1 MTLRFINSAARVR
14 AARVVSAINARM
26 LSAFVLCALTLA
38 ALTLGASTLAAQQ
51 PSAAPS
57 AALAREILAEMVRAR
72 TLDTGNTTPL
82 SESLAARFRAAGFP
96 TNDVMVIGAGARN
109 RNLVVRLRGRDSS
122 KPLILF
128 LAHLDVVDAEPQSW
142 KTNPWELTERDGM
155 LWGRGV
161 LDDKGP
167 AATIAAAFLDAKRN
181 GFVPER
187 DLVMA
192 LTAGE
197 ESGVD
202 NGVEWLV
209 ANRPELVRA
218 EFVVNA
224 DGGGGEMEDNRRIAF
239 NVQAA
244 EKVYLDLTLT
254 VRGPGGHSSIPDGPN
269 PIERLSNAVA
279 RLARHEFPLNV
290 TPVVRAYVN
299 ARAPMTPGA
308 LGQAMAAL
316 ARNPQDF
323 QAARTLSATATTNA
337 LIRTTCIT
345 TLFDAGTA
353 PNAIPASASANVNC
367 RVIPGERQEK
377 IIEAIRGVISD
388 SSVQIAVREPM
399 KPSEA
404 SILPTS
410 LRAVLETTVTEL
422 YGAMPVITYMEMGAT
437 DGLYLRNAGIPV
449 FGIIGLFA
457 PGDVLES
464 LHGNDE
470 RVPITAYEQ
479 SAEFMRRLVRRLG
492 SGDGASNGSRR

>member
-1 MTLRFINSAARVR
+1 MTIRSHVSAALVG
-14 AARVVSAINARM
+14 AALFVSAAP
-26 LSAFVLCALTLA
+26 LSAQ
-38 ALTLGASTLAAQQ
+38 S
-51 PSAAPS
+51 PAPS

-82 SESLAARFRAAGFP
+82 SESLAARFRSAGFP
-96 TNDVMVIGAGARN
+96 ASDVMVIGAGPRN
-109 RNLVVRLRGRDSS
+109 RNLVVRLRGRDSAQ
-122 KPLILF
+122 KPILF
-128 LAHLDVVDAEPQSW
+128 LAHLDVVGAEPQSW
-142 KTNPWELTERDGM
+142 RTNPWELTEEGGM

-167 AATIAAAFLDAKRN
+167 AATIAAAFLDAKRS

-187 DLVMA
+187 DLIMA

-202 NGVEWLV
+202 NGVLWLV
-209 ANRPELVRA
+209 QNRPELVRA

-224 DGGGGEMEDNRRIAF
+224 DGGGGEMEGGRRIAF

-244 EKVYLDLTLT
+244 EKVYLDLTLR
-254 VRGPGGHSSIPDGPN
+254 VRGPGGHSSLPDGPN
-269 PIERLSNAVA
+269 PIERLSNGVA
-279 RLARHEFPLNV
+279 RLARYEFPVNV
-290 TPVVRAYVN
+290 TPVVRSYLQS
-299 ARAPMTPGA
+299 RATMTPGA

-323 QAARTLSATATTNA
+323 QAARTLSGTATTNA

-353 PNAIPASASANVNC
+353 PNAIPASATANVNC
-367 RVIPGERQEK
+367 RVIPGESQENVIDAVK
-377 IIEAIRGVISD
+377 SAIAD
-388 SSVQIAVREPM
+388 PSVEIGVREPM
-399 KPSEA
+399 KPSDA
-404 SILPTS
+404 SLMTPA
-410 LRAVLETTVTEL
+410 LRTVLEATVTEL
-422 YGAMPVITYMEMGAT
+422 YGNLPVITYMEMGAT

-457 PGDVLES
+457 PNELLES
-464 LHGNDE
+464 LHGNNE
-470 RVPITAYEQ
+470 RVPTAAYEQ

-492 SGDGASNGSRR
+492 GANGASSGSTR

>member
-1 MTLRFINSAARVR
+1 
-14 AARVVSAINARM
+14 
-26 LSAFVLCALTLA
+26 
-38 ALTLGASTLAAQQ
+38 
-51 PSAAPS
+51 
-57 AALAREILAEMVRAR
+57 MVRAR

-82 SESLAARFRAAGFP
+82 SESLATRFRAAGFP
-96 TNDVMVIGAGARN
+96 ATDVMVLGAGPRN

-122 KPLILF
+122 QQPILF
-128 LAHLDVVDAEPQSW
+128 LAHLDVVDAEPSRW
-142 KTNPWELTERDGM
+142 RTNPWALTEREGM

-167 AATIAAAFLDAKRN
+167 AATIAAAFIEAKRA

-197 ESGVD
+197 ESGID
-202 NGVEWLV
+202 NGVQWLV

-224 DGGGGEMEDNRRIAF
+224 DGGGGEMEGRRRIAF

-244 EKVYLDLTLT
+244 EKVYLDVTLT
-254 VRGPGGHSSIPDGPN
+254 VRGPGGHSSLPDGPN
-269 PIERLSNAVA
+269 PIERLSNGVA
-279 RLARHEFPLNV
+279 RLARHEFPVNI
-290 TPVVRAYVN
+290 TPVVRAYLN

-316 ARNPQDF
+316 SRNPQDF
-323 QAARTLSATATTNA
+323 QAARVLSATPTTNA

-345 TLFDAGTA
+345 TLFHAGTA
-353 PNAIPASASANVNC
+353 PNAIPATATANVNC
-367 RVIPGERQEK
+367 RVIPGERQEQV
-377 IIEAIRGVISD
+377 IEAIRGVLAD
-388 SSVQIAVREPM
+388 PTVEIAVREEM
-399 KPSEA
+399 KPSDPSVMTPA
-404 SILPTS
+404 
-410 LRAVLETTVTEL
+410 LRTVLETTVTEL
-422 YGAMPVITYMEMGAT
+422 YGQMPVITYMEMGAT

-457 PGDVLES
+457 PNDLLS
-464 LHGNDE
+464 TLHGNDE
-470 RVPITAYEQ
+470 RVPIAAYEQ

-492 SGDGASNGSRR
+492 GANGASSGSPR

>member
-1 MTLRFINSAARVR
+1 MTIARCIDRAARVR
-14 AARVVSAINARM
+14 AARAVSAIGT
-26 LSAFVLCALTLA
+26 LTVRATLLV
-38 ALTLGASTLAAQQ
+38 ALTLGSAPLSAQQ
-51 PSAAPS
+51 PVAAPS
-57 AALAREILAEMVRAR
+57 APLAREILAEMVRAR

-82 SESLAARFRAAGFP
+82 SESLASRFRAAGFP
-96 TNDVMVIGAGARN
+96 ANDVMVVGAGPRN
-109 RNLVVRLRGRDSS
+109 RNLVVRLRGRDAS
-122 KPLILF
+122 KQPILF

-167 AATIAAAFLDAKRN
+167 AATIAAAFLDAKRG
-181 GFVPER
+181 GFIPER
-187 DLVMA
+187 ALVMA

-202 NGVEWLV
+202 NGVQWLV

-224 DGGGGEMEDNRRIAF
+224 DGGGGEMEGGRRIAF

-244 EKVYLDLTLT
+244 EKVYLDLSLT
-254 VRGPGGHSSIPDGPN
+254 VRGPGGHSSMPDGPN
-269 PIERLSNAVA
+269 PIERLSNGVA
-279 RLARHEFPLNV
+279 RLARHEFPVNI
-290 TPVVRAYVN
+290 TPVVRAYL
-299 ARAPMTPGA
+299 ASRATMTPGA

-316 ARNPQDF
+316 GRNPQDF
-323 QAARTLSATATTNA
+323 QAARTLSATVTTNA

-353 PNAIPASASANVNC
+353 PNAIPASATANVNC
-367 RVIPGERQEK
+367 RVIPGERQEQ
-377 IIEAIRGVISD
+377 IVEAIRGVISD
-388 SSVQIAVREPM
+388 SSVEITVREPM

-404 SILPTS
+404 SLMPAS
-410 LRAVLETTVTEL
+410 LRGVLESVVAEL
-422 YGAMPVITYMEMGAT
+422 YGPLPVITYMEMGAT
-437 DGLYLRNAGIPV
+437 DGIYLRNAGIPV

-457 PGDVLES
+457 PNNVLES

-470 RVPITAYEQ
+470 RVPTAAYEQ

-492 SGDGASNGSRR
+492 GADGASNGSRR